1 MAIAIHLLGPPLV
14 IRDEAVYA
22 TPRGKKVWALLAYLA
37 LSHGSPSRQQLID
50 LLFTDAEDPAG
61 TLRWNLSE
69 LRRLL
74 GGPDTVGSGNVVQLR
89 LPAGTVVD
97 VLVLMDGTSGEAVE
111 LPGLGRELLEGID
124 VDASPGF
131 AAWLLGERRHLQGL
145 SGAVL
150 REGALR
156 ALAAGNA
163 RDAVDLATRQVAA
176 DPLDED
182 AHVLLVRA
190 FAATGD
196 VLAVERQLSASVD
209 LFRRELGIEPSPE
222 LTEAGTIE
230 WSRSSPEV
238 VVGRAGL
245 HALVESGEA
254 AVSAGAIE
262 AGLENLRHAVVGAR
276 GSGDADIEA
285 EALLSLGS
293 ALIHATKGKD
303 EEGAAAL
310 HRSITAAE
318 ETGQR
323 SIEASA
329 HRELGYVEVLRGD
342 YPRAT
347 TWLRTAEELADGD
360 PLETSRIQAINGTCL
375 GDVGAHDRAAAAYAW
390 SIALAESLGQIKQ
403 QAWSMAFLGRTYLLR
418 NELDRAGETLGQA
431 CAAAR
436 SERWTAFIACPEAL
450 AAEVW
455 VRNGDLDRASQAF
468 EHAFA
473 LACQVND
480 ACWEAYG
487 VRGLGLLRAARGDL
501 DGSIELMEDALIR
514 CARQRDTHLW
524 LRAYVLDALC
534 AVAIAADHPTA
545 GAWVTDLA
553 SLAGRSGM
561 RELSVRAYLYRRDQG
576 DPSAVDA
583 ARVLAVGIENPHLHE
598 LMGPDGPPLLDDL
611 LGKVRS

>member
-1 MAIAIHLLGPPLV
+1 M
-14 IRDEAVYA
+14 
-22 TPRGKKVWALLAYLA
+22 
-37 LSHGSPSRQQLID
+37 Q
-50 LLFTDAEDPAG
+50 
-61 TLRWNLSE
+61 
-69 LRRLL
+69 
-74 GGPDTVGSGNVVQLR
+74 
-89 LPAGTVVD
+89 
-97 VLVLMDGTSGEAVE
+97 
-111 LPGLGRELLEGID
+111 
-124 VDASPGF
+124 
-131 AAWLLGERRHLQGL
+131 
-145 SGAVL
+145 
-150 REGALR
+150 
-156 ALAAGNA
+156 
-163 RDAVDLATRQVAA
+163 
-176 DPLDED
+176 
-182 AHVLLVRA
+182 
-190 FAATGD
+190 
-196 VLAVERQLSASVD
+196 
-209 LFRRELGIEPSPE
+209 
-222 LTEAGTIE
+222 
-230 WSRSSPEV
+230 
-238 VVGRAGL
+238 
-245 HALVESGEA
+245 ALVESGDA
-254 AVSAGAIE
+254 AVNAGAIE
-262 AGLENLRHAVVGAR
+262 AGLESLRHAVAGAR
-276 GSGDADIEA
+276 GSGDAEIEA

-323 SIEASA
+323 SIAASA

-347 TWLRTAEELADGD
+347 TWLRTAAELAEGD
-360 PLETSRIQAINGTCL
+360 PLETARIQAINGTCL
-375 GDVGAHDRAAAAYAW
+375 ADVGAHDRAAAAYSA
-390 SIALAESLGQIKQ
+390 SIALSESLGQTKQ

-418 NELDRAGETLGQA
+418 NELGAAEETLGQA

-455 VRNGDLDRASQAF
+455 VRNGDLDRASEAF

-487 VRGLGLLRAARGDL
+487 VRGLGLLAAARGDL
-501 DGSIELMEDALIR
+501 DGSIEMMEDALIR

-534 AVAIAADHPTA
+534 AVAIAANHPTA

-561 RELSVRAYLYRRDQG
+561 RELSVHAYLYRRDLG
-576 DPSAVDA
+576 DPSAEDA

-598 LMGPDGPPLLDDL
+598 LMDADGPPLLDDL